1 MTTVTSGSATV
12 AGKAAPPR
20 RLRAPL
26 GWSAAFA
33 LAWLLPLVTHLIHAD
48 VLLPVLVVAGLASL
62 QRGTAGWFDRVVVSL
77 AQLFPALCVA
87 GLLFSVWPW
96 HLHPVAVGGFALT
109 VLVLLSLLTGR
120 RPARPRRWRTRD
132 WVLAVGFG
140 GATALALEPFV
151 LRDLGGRLGV
161 LIPGEDMSRH
171 FLLFDMIGQVDG
183 YAFLH
188 PQESLRYAPD
198 VLAEGI
204 RNYPQGTHFS
214 FAVLDRFIRSSD
226 TAAADGTVA
235 MDVMVWLC
243 VAAFVFLVLA
253 VLWSARRV
261 AGAGANPVR
270 LLATIGLIAAWLFFG
285 DPVSVLTRGYPN
297 ELVGLALAALLTALV
312 ARPLASFGEQLATM
326 ALLLV
331 GVSFS
336 YHLFL
341 PYSAVMVGIWAWRE
355 RLWRRPV
362 AWLAAVLIAAP
373 VVLTPL
379 LNAKAASGYQL
390 TLPGTAQVADRT
402 ATLVLIVLALLSL
415 AWRGGLRAPGN
426 QRAALGILVAGA
438 MSATLAAYQLIT
450 IGRTIYYFEKTLHL
464 VIIVGL
470 VGLGGLV
477 RLLPR
482 RTMPAFAVVLPLVV
496 ALIVAGGRWHN
507 QFASNGLR
515 LAAAL
520 ERGSPDGARD
530 AILMTRMYP
539 DGGGMM
545 NVDFMSSP
553 YRNWYASLYASVMQ
567 RNYRHAQVWYLWQDP
582 LSKPKTLETLEAMV
596 QDSPVPIR
604 FFIFDP
610 EASFLVLDPEHPV
623 RASAQPG
630 VTRSAYGDPRA
641 KSNIDAVEYLAAKYP
656 DKVKIVRAVPP
667 NR

>member
-1 MTTVTSGSATV
+1 MTTVTSGSTNMTV
-12 AGKAAPPR
+12 STTRTGR
-20 RLRAPL
+20 SRAPL
-26 GWSAAFA
+26 GWAAAFA
-33 LAWLLPLVTHLIHAD
+33 LAWLLPLATHLIRAD
-48 VLLPVLVVAGLASL
+48 FLLPVLVVAGLASL
-62 QRGTAGWFDRVVVSL
+62 QRGTAGWFDRLVVSL

-120 RPARPRRWRTRD
+120 RPARPGRWRARD

-140 GATALALEPFV
+140 GGAALTLEPFV

-161 LIPGEDMSRH
+161 LIPGEDLSRH
-171 FLLFDMIGQVDG
+171 FLLFDMIGQVGG
-183 YAFLH
+183 YAFLN
-188 PQESLRYAPD
+188 PQESLRYAPAD
-198 VLAEGI
+198 LAEGI

-214 FAVLDRFIRSSD
+214 FAVLDHFIRSSD
-226 TAAADGTVA
+226 TAAVDGTVS

-243 VAAFVFLVLA
+243 VAAFVFLVLS
-253 VLWSARRV
+253 VLWGARRV
-261 AGAGANPVR
+261 AGAGASPVR
-270 LLATIGLIAAWLFFG
+270 LLATVGLIAAWLYFG

-312 ARPLASFGEQLATM
+312 ARPLSSYGEQLATV

-331 GVSFS
+331 GISFS

-341 PYSAVMVGIWAWRE
+341 PYSVVMAGVWAWRE

-362 AWLAAVLIAAP
+362 AWLVAVLIAAP
-373 VVLTPL
+373 MLLTPL

-390 TLPGTAQVADRT
+390 TLPGTAQTTDRV
-402 ATLVLIVLALLSL
+402 ATLVLIALALFCLVR
-415 AWRGGLRAPGN
+415 RGGLRAPGRRN
-426 QRAALGILVAGA
+426 AALAVVVAGA
-438 MSATLAAYQLIT
+438 LSAAVATYQLIA

-470 VGLGGLV
+470 VGLGGLA
-477 RLLPR
+477 RALPR
-482 RTMPAFAVVLPLVV
+482 RTVPAFAVVLPLVV
-496 ALIVAGGRWHN
+496 AMIAAGGRWHDRP
-507 QFASNGLR
+507 ASNGLR

-530 AILMTRMYP
+530 AILMTRMFP

-545 NVDFMSSP
+545 NVDLMSSP
-553 YRNWYASLYASVMQ
+553 YRNWYASTYASVMQ
-567 RNYRHAQVWYLWQDP
+567 RNYKYAQVWYLWQDP
-582 LSKPKTLETLEAMV
+582 LSKPKTLETLEALV
-596 QDSPVPIR
+596 RDSPVPIR
-604 FFIFDP
+604 FFVFDP
-610 EASFLVLDPEHPV
+610 QASFLVLDPDHPV

-630 VTRSAYGDPRA
+630 VSRSAFGDPQA
-641 KSNIDAVEYLAAKYP
+641 KSNIDAAEYLATKYP
-656 DKVKIVRAVPP
+656 DKVQIVHAVPP